1 VEAFS
6 RIPNVPNELPENL
19 VAQGFFTFDDLSIIE
34 PEHLAELGGGLTTEQ
49 CDEIIA
55 FADEE
60 ALRLE
65 EQTKLEKQQREERRM
80 AQSEEENDKH
90 PRRRFTTLPVSA
102 EQAEAEQAE
111 GGVVA
116 EPEAVEES
124 SEPAKS
130 EGEPPVEDHSV
141 EVGSEAQAAE
151 VQGESQAE

>member
-1 VEAFS
+1 MFPTS
-6 RIPNVPNELPENL
+6 FRRTWS
-19 VAQGFFTFDDLSIIE
+19 AQGFFTFDDLWIIE
-34 PEHLAELGGGLTTEQ
+34 QHLAELGGGLTTDQ

-65 EQTKLEKQQREERRM
+65 EQTANWRSNSGK
-80 AQSEEENDKH
+80 SVGW
-90 PRRRFTTLPVSA
+90 RRRKRRVTNILV
-102 EQAEAEQAE
+102 
-111 GGVVA
+111 GGSPLSRFLRNRRRRKG
-116 EPEAVEES
+116 ELLQNRKPLRRT
-124 SEPAKS
+124 EPAKS